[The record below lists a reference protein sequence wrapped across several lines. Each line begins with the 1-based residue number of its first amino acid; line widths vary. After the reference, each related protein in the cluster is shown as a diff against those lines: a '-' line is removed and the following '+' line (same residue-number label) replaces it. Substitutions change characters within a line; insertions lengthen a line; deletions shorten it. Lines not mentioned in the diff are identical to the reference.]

1 MFESLIKQIC
11 EIEKKIEFDIK
22 NEANYKRLI
31 NSYPVLD
38 YATERKLFESYNKN
52 GDTEIRDVI
61 FKCHMRDV
69 YDCLIKSNKYNE
81 DLISEGNV
89 LLLQTINKFDYTF
102 PYITFKEYLNVRL
115 VVLFNEMGSKEDAF
129 HKTKMNIQD
138 LARLESKGKINLDN
152 KEEKDDKTKNDNVI
166 NRERLI
172 IVKNKPEPLIIV
184 KKIKNN
190 YYPGK
195 TGNDLIDY

>member
-1 MFESLIKQIC
+1 MFEELIKQIS

-22 NEANYKRLI
+22 NETNYKRLI
-31 NSYPVLD
+31 NSYPTLD
-38 YATERKLFESYNKN
+38 YVTERKLFESYKKNK
-52 GDTEIRDVI
+52 DYELRDVI

-69 YDCLIKSNKYNE
+69 YDCLIKRNKYSE

-102 PYITFKEYLNVRL
+102 PYITFKEYLNIRL
-115 VVLFNEMGSKEDAF
+115 VVLFNELSCKEDAF
-129 HKTKMNIQD
+129 SKTKMNIQD

-152 KEEKDDKTKNDNVI
+152 NEEKDNKTKNDNVM

-172 IVKNKPEPLIIV
+172 IVNNKPEPLIIV

-195 TGNDLIDY
+195 TGNDLTDY